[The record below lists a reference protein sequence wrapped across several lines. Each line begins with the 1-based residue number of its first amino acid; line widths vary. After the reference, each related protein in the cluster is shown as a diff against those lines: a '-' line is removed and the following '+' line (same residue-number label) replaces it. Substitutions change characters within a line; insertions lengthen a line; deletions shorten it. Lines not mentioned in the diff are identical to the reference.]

1 MEGVLDMDNPAP
13 FTVMNMRDNT
23 TGTPRDLGI
32 YDTAYAS
39 ITALR
44 GGMQTAKILA
54 SLDSILIGDKLAAVH
69 IQS

>member
-1 MEGVLDMDNPAP
+1 MDMDCPNPI
-13 FTVMNMRDNT
+13 TVTNLRDNT
-23 TGTPRDLGI
+23 TGTPAQLGI
-32 YDTAYAS
+32 FDTAYAS